1 MGHCDKSFHIYG
13 FHFQIPNGQACSNT
27 KKKKKP
33 ISYLFTGKL
42 EELIFFRILRIQ
54 NHVELIRIS
63 FPDQLL
69 ISGI

>member
-1 MGHCDKSFHIYG
+1 MDFIFKSLMGKLV
-13 FHFQIPNGQACSNT
+13 QIQ

-42 EELIFFRILRIQ
+42 EEELIFFRILRIQ

-63 FPDQLL
+63 FPYQLL